1 MTFAGEIDGDKSHGV
16 RRDHLYIISNAFV
29 RVETLG
35 EKVVRHSQHDC

>member
-1 MTFAGEIDGDKSHGV
+1 MEINRSV

-35 EKVVRHSQHDC
+35 EEKVVRHSQHDC